1 MTRRL
6 RVFAGPNGSGK
17 STMIH
22 ALREVRVDNRP
33 IDFGLYVNADDIAA
47 ALRENSF
54 GFHAYELSLST
65 RAEFC
70 RLSLATGLVGA
81 RFAAAAFESSFEIGY
96 AGNFRLTNDI
106 CAEHLAQVLATV
118 IRERLLNEGRKISIE
133 TVFSHPSKLEFMRR
147 ARAQGYKIYLYFV
160 ATESPDINISR
171 IKEVRVLQGGHD
183 VPENTVRERYG
194 RSLDLLYDASELA
207 YQGYF
212 FDNSK
217 SAIVRRIEPFAHFKL
232 VQGRKVWDRI
242 ELEQVPEWFDSWYL
256 QKVPAA

>member
-1 MTRRL
+1 MSGMTRRL

-33 IDFGLYVNADDIAA
+33 IDFGIYVNADDIAA

-54 GFHAYELSLST
+54 DFPAYELSL
-65 RAEFC
+65 
-70 RLSLATGLVGA
+70 
-81 RFAAAAFESSFEIGY
+81 
-96 AGNFRLTNDI
+96 
-106 CAEHLAQVLATV
+106 V

-171 IKEVRVLQGGHD
+171 IKEVRVRQGGHD

-194 RSLDLLYDASELA
+194 RSLNLLYDAAELA

-217 SAIVRRIEPFAHFKL
+217 SAMERRIEPFAHFKV

-242 ELEQVPEWFDSWYL
+242 ELEQVPDWFDSWYL